1 MKLCKCQEISSLSL
15 IDFLLFRKFTE
26 RGKIFYAIC
35 VSFHYCEALI
45 VFFFTLFSTEESQG
59 RNAARSSSLQRSWVI
74 VEWVN
79 RNNFPL
85 HMNRQTSISKA
96 WLNIHV
102 LNSMEQHIFILVLV
116 LYKYVWLLCHDC
128 RLQRTN
134 ALGVPYIACQI
145 FDLHCL
151 YKCSSPHPHP
161 TWSFCGQGGL
171 RVVIVLASK
180 QRLVW

>member
-1 MKLCKCQEISSLSL
+1 MSRNIKFKPHWLFVVQEIYRERKNILCYLCVLPLLWSS
-15 IDFLLFRKFTE
+15 
-26 RGKIFYAIC
+26 
-35 VSFHYCEALI
+35 YC
-45 VFFFTLFSTEESQG
+45 FFFTLFSTEESQG

-145 FDLHCL
+145 FNLHCL